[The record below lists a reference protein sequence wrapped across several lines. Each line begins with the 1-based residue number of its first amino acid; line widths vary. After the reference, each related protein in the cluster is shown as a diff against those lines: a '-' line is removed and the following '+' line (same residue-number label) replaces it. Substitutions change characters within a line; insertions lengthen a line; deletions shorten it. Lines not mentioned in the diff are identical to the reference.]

1 MSFYIISPGAG
12 YIHPV
17 ETCIVRYI
25 RNVFTKGASKLLFC
39 NLEIKKMM
47 TYCFYCVNKT
57 SQKSIKRNNR
67 NKETVVQVEQVYI
80 YEDNQLQS
88 LYD

>member
-1 MSFYIISPGAG
+1 
-12 YIHPV
+12 
-17 ETCIVRYI
+17 
-25 RNVFTKGASKLLFC
+25 
-39 NLEIKKMM
+39 M

-57 SQKSIKRNNR
+57 SQNSIKRNNR

-88 LYD
+88 LHD

>member
-1 MSFYIISPGAG
+1 MI
-12 YIHPV
+12 
-17 ETCIVRYI
+17 
-25 RNVFTKGASKLLFC
+25 
-39 NLEIKKMM
+39 